1 MEHKILNKHQVK
13 FLKIFAK
20 EKELTQKFYLSG
32 GTALTAFYMPYRLSG
47 DLDFFCEEE
56 FDPQAIVV
64 FLKKYKK
71 ELGFKELDYQKSFNR
86 NLYFLKFNGNI
97 LKTEFTYYPFK
108 QIEKPKAIA
117 GIKIDSLLDIAVNKI
132 FTIFQNPRTRD
143 FIDLYL
149 IIKERDF
156 DFFHLAKKAR
166 IKFDWHIDLIQL
178 GAQLMKAN
186 ELKDYP
192 ILIKKINNN
201 QWQSFY
207 EKIAKK
213 LGEKI

>member
-1 MEHKILNKHQVK
+1 MEQKILNKYQVK
-13 FLKIFAK
+13 FLEIFAK

-32 GTALTAFYMPYRLSG
+32 GTALTAFYIPYRLSE

-86 NLYFLKFNGNI
+86 NLYFLKFNDYI

-108 QIEKPKAIA
+108 QIEKSKAIT
-117 GIKIDSLLDIAVNKI
+117 GIKIDSLLDIAVNNI

-156 DFFHLAKKAR
+156 NFFNLIKKAR
-166 IKFDWHIDLIQL
+166 IKFDWHIDPIQL
-178 GAQLMKAN
+178 GAQLMKAD

-192 ILIKKINNN
+192 ILIKKIDDN

-213 LGEKI
+213 IGEKI

>member
-1 MEHKILNKHQVK
+1 MEQKILNKNQIK
-13 FLKIFAK
+13 FLEVFAK
-20 EKELTQKFYLSG
+20 EKELAQKFYLSG
-32 GTALTAFYMPYRLSG
+32 GTALAAFYISYRLSE

-56 FDPQAIVV
+56 FDPQAIIV
-64 FLKKYKK
+64 FFKKYKK
-71 ELGFKELDYQKSFNR
+71 ELEFKEFDYQKSFNR
-86 NLYFLKFNGNI
+86 NLYFLKFNSHI

-108 QIEKPKAIA
+108 QIEKPKVMA

-156 DFFHLAKKAR
+156 DFFHLIKKAR
-166 IKFDWHIDLIQL
+166 IKFDWHIDPIQL

-192 ILIKKINNN
+192 ILIKKIDDSR
-201 QWQSFY
+201 WQSFY